1 VDGIDAFLSGKK
13 ELDKRPKV
21 DVHHF
26 DEIRKWLETGHEY
39 NEVHGAVLGTSE
51 RKDILH
57 NFEDRSQRHIIPHNE
72 LPATSRRV
80 ISGRDRAG

>member
-1 VDGIDAFLSGKK
+1 MRSIAVDGIDAFLKGKK

-39 NEVHGAVLGTSE
+39 NEVQVPILGTSE

-57 NFEDRSQRHIIPHNE
+57 NFEDRSAASYHSAQRTVPRP
-72 LPATSRRV
+72 LP
-80 ISGRDRAG
+80 GC